1 MRTSRSLS
9 TRVAS
14 LGGALALAA
23 SGLVGAVGLVATAAP
38 AGATTTQL
46 GTSNCIL
53 LVGTTPTPTP
63 ITPSV
68 TAVISP
74 SPVSAG
80 GSFNFSSLS
89 LVSTLDP
96 AANPALVNVAG
107 STLSIQ
113 FSGTLSA
120 TGATPASQAVVFSGS
135 VAVPKPFDHPVQ
147 VSLAGATGNF
157 TASASGA
164 TSATVLL
171 SGTGSLVA
179 AVVGTQ
185 LSFNGP
191 CTGGAPTQ
199 IASVPV
205 VQPAAFVTNV
215 IPNAGLIAGGTMV
228 KIVGQNLGGPLSVSF
243 GDTPATSFQSISP
256 NVIEAVA
263 PAITTDGNTTH
274 TPVDIKVVTGAGPP
288 TLSALDTFTY
298 VDPTLGAIVT
308 MVTPAVGPNSGG
320 TPVTIAGIGFDDLG
334 GGPASDVHFGSVD
347 QPTFTVVSD
356 TEITTTA
363 PAGMGVVDVTV
374 TGNDGVTQ
382 SPTSPQDRYNYAP
395 GYLLSG
401 SDGGVFSFGQVPGQA
416 NFFGSA
422 GGLRLNKPIVG
433 MALTPDG
440 GGYYRVG
447 SDGGV
452 FAYGDAR
459 FYGSAGNLTLNK
471 PVVGIAST
479 PDGAGYWLVASDGG
493 IFAYGDA
500 LYRGS
505 TGGTMLAAPIVGMA
519 ATSDPMANGY
529 WLVGAD
535 GGVFAYG
542 TATFAG
548 SAGGTPLAAP
558 VVGMTPNP
566 TGSGYW
572 LAGADGGVFAYGQA
586 KFNGSLHGT
595 ALASPISGIAATS
608 SGQGYWMFAK
618 AGAVFHRGDAGFY
631 GDVAGITLNGPIV
644 GFGAVQSQVQLT

>member
-334 GGPASDVHFGSVD
+334 GGPASDVHFGSVA

-422 GGLRLNKPIVG
+422 GSLRLNKPIVG

-440 GGYYRVG
+440 GGYYLRLRRRQVLWLGREPHPEQACRRHRLDAGRRRVLA
-447 SDGGV
+447 GGFGRRHLRLRRRAV
-452 FAYGDAR
+452 PGLDR
-459 FYGSAGNLTLNK
+459 
-471 PVVGIAST
+471 
-479 PDGAGYWLVASDGG
+479 WHH
-493 IFAYGDA
+493 
-500 LYRGS
+500 
-505 TGGTMLAAPIVGMA
+505 
-519 ATSDPMANGY
+519 
-529 WLVGAD
+529 
-535 GGVFAYG
+535 
-542 TATFAG
+542 
-548 SAGGTPLAAP
+548 AGGTDRRDGRYFRSDGQR
-558 VVGMTPNP
+558 V
-566 TGSGYW
+566 
-572 LAGADGGVFAYGQA
+572 LAGRGRRRSVRLRNRHLRRLRRWHAAGR
-586 KFNGSLHGT
+586 
-595 ALASPISGIAATS
+595 SGRRHDP
-608 SGQGYWMFAK
+608 QP
-618 AGAVFHRGDAGFY
+618 HR
-631 GDVAGITLNGPIV
+631 
-644 GFGAVQSQVQLT
+644 